1 MSIAIASL
9 IALAILGALG
19 GLVLSRVFGAAAAR
33 NEDRPRGGED
43 GEGRGRTRPGD
54 GSLDDEAGK
63 RQTGLF
69 IGGTAAALGAL
80 MGVAG
85 VVLVLLGD
93 SLMGAV
99 PVAFVG
105 ILMGAA
111 GYSLG
116 ARRLGRVAIVLA
128 VVALLFAVA
137 ASQGMVPG
145 VERTDHPLPEVEP
158 RSGG

>member
-9 IALAILGALG
+9 IALAIIGALG
-19 GLVLSRVFGAAAAR
+19 GLLLSRVFGAAAAR

-43 GEGRGRTRPGD
+43 GEGGGRTRPGG
-54 GSLDDEAGK
+54 GSLDEAGK
-63 RQTGLF
+63 RQAGLF
-69 IGGTAAALGAL
+69 FGGIAAALGAL